1 MRAATTMVQGSQG
14 LNRDA
19 EPLTTPIFETTTF
32 VFENAAEVT
41 AYNEGRSRK
50 FLYSRY
56 GNPTVL
62 AVEETIAA
70 LEGAETAMLLASGMA
85 ATATALLALL
95 KTDDEVVC
103 SAAIYGGT
111 LHLLADLFPR
121 YGIRARFAT
130 IDEMRDPGRVLSD
143 RTRVLWFESPTN
155 PTLRCV
161 DVEAVATA
169 CRRRGVTSIIDNTF
183 ASPINQRPL
192 AMGID

>member
-32 VFENAAEVT
+32 VFENAAEVA

-95 KTDDEVVC
+95 KADDEVVC

-111 LHLLADLFPR
+111 LHLLAGMFPR
-121 YGIRARFAT
+121 WGIGTRFVSLDAL
-130 IDEMRDPGRVLSD
+130 RDPERVIGD
-143 RTRVLWFESPTN
+143 RTRVVWFESPIN

-161 DVEAVATA
+161 NIRAIVDA
-169 CRRRGVTSIIDNTF
+169 CRAR
-183 ASPINQRPL
+183 
-192 AMGID
+192 